1 MIRCL
6 PVVALLTLASCITI
20 PSADLGG
27 IALPADIRAQP
38 ERLIV
43 VTVANEPVPE
53 VRAGSTPRAYQGLPY
68 TATTAARNTAT
79 QLASHYHMRPLTAWP
94 IATLQVHC
102 IVFEI
107 PPDASRAT
115 LLRELALDKRVTLAQ
130 PMQTFG
136 TLSQRYNDPYV
147 SLQRGFQAIDVAGAH
162 TWSQGDSV
170 RVAVIDTGVDVSH
183 PDLRGRIVLRRNFVD
198 SDDAQFKRDR
208 HGTEVAGVIAAV
220 ANNGKGIVGVAPNVA
235 LLVFKA
241 CWQLAPGEDDARCNS
256 LTLAQ
261 ALVAAMDAGAR
272 VVNMSL
278 TGPTDPLLAAL
289 IAQGVRRGVVFV
301 GAVPPSQ
308 APGFPSS
315 AAGVLAV
322 NIAETPARNDHDLFA
337 PGREIL
343 TLLPGGHYD
352 FASGSSLAAAHV
364 TGTIA
369 LLLAQNR
376 HLSPSR
382 LYSLLSRTSAQLAAQ
397 QGKAGSI
404 NACAAL
410 ASITGHGPCN
420 PVVAPLAVAES
431 Q

>member
-1 MIRCL
+1 MTR
-6 PVVALLTLASCITI
+6 ASWLASACLILTGCTTVS
-20 PSADLGG
+20 PADLSG
-27 IALPADIRAQP
+27 IALPADIRASP

-43 VTVANEPVPE
+43 VTVANDPPPE
-53 VRAGSTPRAYQGLPY
+53 IRAGSTPRAYEGLPY
-68 TATTAARNTAT
+68 TAGSAARKKAA
-79 QLASHYHMRPLTAWP
+79 QLASHYHLRPITAWP
-94 IATLQVHC
+94 IATLRVHC

-107 PPDASRAT
+107 PPDASRAA
-115 LLRELALDKRVTLAQ
+115 LLQELALDKRVTLAQ

-147 SLQRGFQAIDVAGAH
+147 SLQRGFQEIDAPGAH
-162 TWSQGDSV
+162 DWSRGDSV

-183 PDLRGRIVLRRNFVD
+183 PDLRGRVVLRRNFVD

-220 ANNGKGIVGVAPNVA
+220 ANNGEGIVGVAPKVA

-241 CWQLAPGEDDARCNS
+241 CWQLAPGQDGAHCNS

-261 ALVAAMDAGAR
+261 ALVAAMDAGAHI
-272 VVNMSL
+272 VNLSL
-278 TGPTDPLLAAL
+278 AGPPDPLLAAL
-289 IAQGVRRGVVFV
+289 IGQGMRRGMIFV
-301 GAVPPSQ
+301 GAV
-308 APGFPSS
+308 APAATQSFPSS

-322 NIAETPARNDHDLFA
+322 DIAETPVRNERDLLA

-369 LLLAQNR
+369 LLLAHDR
-376 HLSPSR
+376 HLNHTR
-382 LYSLLSRTSAQLAAQ
+382 LYALLSHTSM
-397 QGKAGSI
+397 
-404 NACAAL
+404 
-410 ASITGHGPCN
+410 
-420 PVVAPLAVAES
+420 PLPARHPT
-431 Q
+431 